1 MFKNVRSISWFLK
14 AFTNTRYTSW
24 IFENTNKQMWQS
36 TSWTFV
42 FFNMMSESWIS
53 TTIQD
58 WVQILVFE
66 MVDFLVQQV
75 FGKQIL
81 LRGALNLQWS
91 GFQQSPRAVLA
102 VQFWRCSSGRVL
114 VQFWCSSDAVLLRAV
129 LIGFSSGA
137 DVLTCLFAVLVA
149 CLCAYLLA
157 CQFAYLIVC
166 LHAR

>member
-1 MFKNVRSISWFLK
+1 MWGPYLGFWKHLQIRGTHPGFLK
-14 AFTNTRYTSW
+14 TQ
-24 IFENTNKQMWQS
+24 INKCGS
-36 TSWTFV
+36 PHHGHSF

-81 LRGALNLQWS
+81 LRGVLNLQWS